1 MRFRIGSAVLMA
13 TVVLSCVR
21 FASGDSN
28 AVGGHTKNERTEVM
42 MARDR
47 NEADPSVQEQR
58 GVETTKGVIEK
69 VVSFGRSVS
78 KSSSGVENGVKTAG
92 QQAVRAVSGVEK
104 VAKTFR
110 KRDLAKKIAIVL
122 YFLSIFVLATIGVT
136 YTIRSGIR

>member
-92 QQAVRAVSGVEK
+92 QHAVRAATGV
-104 VAKTFR
+104 KTVGSKQR
-110 KRDLAKKIAIVL
+110 GLAKKLWIAIVT
-122 YFLSIFVLATIGVT
+122 LSIFVLAGVGLVA
-136 YTIRSGIR
+136 TIRSGIP